1 MKAFAV
7 LSLTLVIFAALES
20 SASARG
26 PRWHELEGY
35 SFERYVQD
43 FQRTYANDEE
53 HQARKSLF
61 EARLAEVASHNANP
75 GFTWKKGVNQFT
87 DRTESEIRAMLGYQK
102 HSYVS
107 PNSKTLKT
115 RVSPDSFPGF
125 MDWRKMGVVSEV
137 KDQGQCGSCWSF
149 AAAETVESHFALA
162 NNLELPILSEQQIL
176 DCTANPNECGGT
188 GGCGGGTAE
197 LAFDM
202 MVQYGGLAQEWTYP
216 YISYFGQNQTC
227 QITNGSQI
235 VPFAN
240 ISGHVK
246 LDTNSYESLMQ
257 AISSVG
263 PVAVSVEAYTWASY
277 ESGVFDGCNKTN
289 PDLDHAVQLVGY
301 GTDPELGDYW
311 LIRNSWSP
319 AWGENGY
326 IRIKKQGA
334 NASCGMDLNPQ
345 DGSACKNET
354 SPIKVCGT
362 CGILY
367 DNSYPLL

>member
-87 DRTESEIRAMLGYQK
+87 DRTESEIRAMLG
-102 HSYVS
+102 
-107 PNSKTLKT
+107 
-115 RVSPDSFPGF
+115 
-125 MDWRKMGVVSEV
+125 
-137 KDQGQCGSCWSF
+137 
-149 AAAETVESHFALA
+149 
-162 NNLELPILSEQQIL
+162 
-176 DCTANPNECGGT
+176 
-188 GGCGGGTAE
+188 
-197 LAFDM
+197 
-202 MVQYGGLAQEWTYP
+202 

>member
-87 DRTESEIRAMLGYQK
+87 DRTASEIRAMLGYQK

-149 AAAETVESHFALA
+149 AAGKFCVCVCVCFK
-162 NNLELPILSEQQIL
+162 
-176 DCTANPNECGGT
+176 
-188 GGCGGGTAE
+188 
-197 LAFDM
+197 
-202 MVQYGGLAQEWTYP
+202 GGLF
-216 YISYFGQNQTC
+216 I
-227 QITNGSQI
+227 
-235 VPFAN
+235 
-240 ISGHVK
+240 
-246 LDTNSYESLMQ
+246 
-257 AISSVG
+257 
-263 PVAVSVEAYTWASY
+263 
-277 ESGVFDGCNKTN
+277 
-289 PDLDHAVQLVGY
+289 
-301 GTDPELGDYW
+301 
-311 LIRNSWSP
+311 
-319 AWGENGY
+319 
-326 IRIKKQGA
+326 
-334 NASCGMDLNPQ
+334 
-345 DGSACKNET
+345 
-354 SPIKVCGT
+354 
-362 CGILY
+362 
-367 DNSYPLL
+367 